1 MTKTDSTTKNKCDW
15 CGNDPVDIKR
25 RYKGEGYCANCYKV
39 WFIKKPC
46 SRCHEVSRLH
56 KKENEPICLKCIRSQ
71 PCKRCGGDADF
82 NGANTEN
89 GRVCQICW
97 QGYFKKKKT
106 CQECGEEKAGISRY
120 TELPHNDEVCKSCY
134 QKQTR
139 KSCSA
144 CQRFRKVIE
153 TPTGLLCQKCHELG
167 EIDCPCCGK
176 SMPAGFGKRCW
187 DCYWGDRL
195 QREVETNLHLFKSD
209 NIKTDYEDFINW
221 FVERSDNQNVVL
233 EHLKFTT
240 FFKTCDELW
249 HKIPSYKSLVREFKP
264 EGLRHYL
271 TALRW
276 LIDTEQVVVDLKIK
290 NEIAEKERIFNLFE
304 KFEAVP
310 ESIGSYY
317 EFLNEKL
324 NRKKTSLKS
333 VRLALQPAIGIYIE
347 LGINRLQ
354 QPSQEQL
361 NTYLRQKPGQL
372 SAITGFIS
380 HLNRKY
386 DTNIQCNKPD
396 PEVIRRDRRKK
407 LEKEIIA
414 INLIPNP
421 TNKDYEKWIVISLE
435 YFHELKVSKK
445 TIATLN
451 PDQDKHKVT
460 IKYDNQEYVIPSLEN
475 LNITLTANQ

>member
-1 MTKTDSTTKNKCDW
+1 
-15 CGNDPVDIKR
+15 
-25 RYKGEGYCANCYKV
+25 
-39 WFIKKPC
+39 
-46 SRCHEVSRLH
+46 
-56 KKENEPICLKCIRSQ
+56 
-71 PCKRCGGDADF
+71 
-82 NGANTEN
+82 
-89 GRVCQICW
+89 
-97 QGYFKKKKT
+97 
-106 CQECGEEKAGISRY
+106 
-120 TELPHNDEVCKSCY
+120 
-134 QKQTR
+134 
-139 KSCSA
+139 
-144 CQRFRKVIE
+144 
-153 TPTGLLCQKCHELG
+153 
-167 EIDCPCCGK
+167 
-176 SMPAGFGKRCW
+176 MPAGFGKRCW
-187 DCYWGDRL
+187 DCYWGERL

-209 NIKTDYEDFINW
+209 NIKTAYQDFINW

-249 HKIPSYKSLVREFKP
+249 HKIPSYNSLVREFKP

-276 LIDTEQVVVDLKIK
+276 LIETEQVVVDLKIK

-324 NRKKTSLKS
+324 SRKKTSIKS
-333 VRLALQPAIGIYIE
+333 IRLALQPAVGIYIE

-361 NTYLRQKPGQL
+361 ETYLRQKQGQL

-421 TNKDYEKWIVISLE
+421 TSKDYEKWIAISLE
-435 YFHELKVSKK
+435 YYHELKVSKK

-475 LNITLTANQ
+475 LNITLTAT